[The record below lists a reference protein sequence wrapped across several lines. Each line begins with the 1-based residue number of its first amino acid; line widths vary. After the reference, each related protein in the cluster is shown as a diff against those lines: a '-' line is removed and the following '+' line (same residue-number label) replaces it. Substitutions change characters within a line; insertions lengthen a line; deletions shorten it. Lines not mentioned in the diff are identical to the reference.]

1 MCKLVYQFDLSP
13 VPRPSP
19 LAVPTAS
26 ERVVLKIEHIGI
38 PACSSL
44 RELLPYN
51 RLAGGTPISEYPPRP
66 KSPSDAQNG
75 SEWRMASG
83 EWNYW
88 LFATGYSL
96 LALFATGYSLNR
108 CQNIV

>member
-19 LAVPTAS
+19 LAVWTAS

-38 PACSSL
+38 LACSSL

-51 RLAGGTPISEYPPRP
+51 RLVGAPLYRNTPLAPKARQTPKTAGNGDWRSVGVAISHDLKGR
-66 KSPSDAQNG
+66 A
-75 SEWRMASG
+75 
-83 EWNYW
+83 
-88 LFATGYSL
+88 
-96 LALFATGYSLNR
+96 
-108 CQNIV
+108 